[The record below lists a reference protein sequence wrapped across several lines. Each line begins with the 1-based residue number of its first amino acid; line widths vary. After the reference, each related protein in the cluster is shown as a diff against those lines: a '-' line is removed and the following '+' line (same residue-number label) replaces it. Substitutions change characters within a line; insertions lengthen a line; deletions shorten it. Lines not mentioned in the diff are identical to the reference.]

1 MNIINNLMAGDEFI
15 DEVKGN
21 MVKFEEYLADFKDL
35 HASYADTLSEEVRQ
49 EDNEKWY
56 QPRYAQ
62 IAAFVVKATKWIRA
76 IEDPSSPLVAE
87 ATSSA
92 AHVENPLPDSA
103 DNADPDPD
111 FIDAQSVIG
120 AEAAEATA
128 DTSAAIE
135 LDERLQ
141 HSLHLQD
148 RISLGPAVRPKT
160 GVQESIQIRL
170 RGGLV
175 ASQEGEQFGWNTVHS
190 VTSRGI
196 HSGERRHHLTSLTV
210 SDTRKKRTQITTQ
223 ELIQIRLRGGLVASQ
238 KGEQYGR
245 NTAHSVTSRG
255 IHSGERRHHLTS
267 LTVSDHES
275 IQIRLRGG
283 LVASQEGEQF
293 GWNTVHSVT
302 SRGIHSGERRHH
314 LTSLTVSDTRKK
326 RTQITTQELIQI
338 RLLWRSGDEPEGRAI
353 WTEHGAQCDQS
364 WYPFWRTSG
373 KMSHITRRMN
383 IINNLMAGDEFID
396 EVKGNMVKFEEYLA
410 DFKDLHASYA
420 DTLSEEVRQEDNEKW
435 YQPRYAQI
443 AAFVVKATKWIRA
456 IEDPSS
462 PLVAEA
468 TSSAAHVENPLPD
481 SADNADPDPDF
492 IDAQSDQEKMS
503 HITRRMNII
512 NNLMAGDEFIDEVKG
527 NMVSLRNI
535 LPTLRTCMRSYAD
548 TLSEEVRQEDNE
560 KWYQPRYA
568 QIAAFV
574 VKATKWIRA
583 IEDPSSPLVAEA
595 TSSAAHVEN
604 PLPDSADNADPDPD
618 FIDAQS
624 GSSRGSSE
632 ASTTLRINARPN
644 EWPYLPK
651 HLNYRRK
658 HEIEEQEEMLRKRR
672 ERWN

>member
-87 ATSSA
+87 ATSFA

-120 AEAAEATA
+120 AEAAE
-128 DTSAAIE
+128 AIE

-210 SDTRKKRTQITTQ
+210 SDTRKKRTQKTAQ
-223 ELIQIRLRGGLVASQ
+223 ELIQIRLRGGLVTSQ

-267 LTVSDHES
+267 LTVSDTRVD
-275 IQIRLRGG
+275 QIRLRGG
-283 LVASQEGEQF
+283 LVASQKGEQY

-314 LTSLTVSDTRKK
+314 LTSLT
-326 RTQITTQELIQI
+326 
-338 RLLWRSGDEPEGRAI
+338 
-353 WTEHGAQCDQS
+353 
-364 WYPFWRTSG
+364 
-373 KMSHITRRMN
+373 
-383 IINNLMAGDEFID
+383 
-396 EVKGNMVKFEEYLA
+396 
-410 DFKDLHASYA
+410 DLHASYA

-468 TSSAAHVENPLPD
+468 TSSAAHSGKP
-481 SADNADPDPDF
+481 SARF
-492 IDAQSDQEKMS
+492 
-503 HITRRMNII
+503 R
-512 NNLMAGDEFIDEVKG
+512 
-527 NMVSLRNI
+527 
-535 LPTLRTCMRSYAD
+535 
-548 TLSEEVRQEDNE
+548 
-560 KWYQPRYA
+560 
-568 QIAAFV
+568 
-574 VKATKWIRA
+574 
-583 IEDPSSPLVAEA
+583 
-595 TSSAAHVEN
+595 
-604 PLPDSADNADPDPD
+604 
-618 FIDAQS
+618 
-624 GSSRGSSE
+624 
-632 ASTTLRINARPN
+632 
-644 EWPYLPK
+644 
-651 HLNYRRK
+651 
-658 HEIEEQEEMLRKRR
+658 
-672 ERWN
+672 